1 VGTIF
6 ASRLKELTLHTM
18 LKKLILP
25 FIVLSLSFATNLVA
39 QNSDCT
45 DLLVLED
52 TIYHSNAISG
62 FGTTKEFDG
71 NNLEENKLFEEEENS
86 IWYLITAPEAGDF
99 TFDIV
104 AENESDDWDFLLY
117 RNEKMFCKKL
127 ADKVAEP
134 IRSNLSRSPITGI
147 SLSSKESFV
156 SAGINNNYSKAVK
169 VKEGDEFILV
179 VNNPKRASGK
189 HTLILHLPKKKEV
202 EVKQQKNTTLFKIEF
217 KDAKTKLPV
226 LGLASISGL
235 KTQIVALNGVVVYEA
250 LVSKKNRKLN
260 VEAYAKGYMLM
271 SKEYKVGKTKS
282 NYLAEILLE
291 NIELDKR
298 VNLTRIQFYG
308 DQFNLLP
315 SAQPSLKSLLLF
327 MESNPTV
334 TIEIGGH
341 VNGPGERNSK
351 RYKELS
357 YNRAYAVKDYLVKN
371 GIAKE
376 RIYFKGYGNSEMLYP
391 IPKSSYQESA
401 NRRVEIKILSK

>member
-1 VGTIF
+1 MRITLVILFFQFSIF
-6 ASRLKELTLHTM
+6 NTTLK
-18 LKKLILP
+18 
-25 FIVLSLSFATNLVA
+25 A

-52 TIYHSNAISG
+52 TIYHSSVISG

-71 NNLEENKLFEEEENS
+71 NNLEEKKLFEEESNS
-86 IWYLITAPEAGDF
+86 IWYLVGIEANGFF

-104 AENESDDWDFLLY
+104 TEDESDDWDFLLY

-127 ADKVAEP
+127 ADKVVEP
-134 IRSNLSRSPITGI
+134 IRSNLSRSPITGT

-169 VKEGDEFILV
+169 VKEGDQFVLV
-179 VNNPKRASGK
+179 VNNPRREDGK

-226 LGLASISGL
+226 LGLASVSGL
-235 KTQIVALNGVVVYEA
+235 KEQIIALNRVVDYEA
-250 LVSKKNRKLN
+250 LVSKKNRKVN

-271 SKEYKVGKTKS
+271 SKEYKVSKTKS
-282 NYLAEILLE
+282 KYLVEVLLE
-291 NIELDKR
+291 IIEPGKK
-298 VNLTRIQFYG
+298 VNLTKIQFYG
-308 DQFNLLP
+308 DEFNLLP
-315 SAQPSLKSLLLF
+315 SAKPSLKSLLSF
-327 MESNPTV
+327 MERNSTV

-357 YNRAYAVKDYLVKN
+357 YNRAYVIKAYLVKN
-371 GIAKE
+371 GIADE
-376 RIYFKGYGNSEMLYP
+376 RVDFKGYGNSEMLYP
-391 IPKSSYQESA
+391 RPKSSYQESA

>member
-1 VGTIF
+1 MKFYLKIF
-6 ASRLKELTLHTM
+6 IAL
-18 LKKLILP
+18 
-25 FIVLSLSFATNLVA
+25 FIVLNSLIVMS

-52 TIYHSNAISG
+52 TIYHSDAISG

-71 NNLEENKLFEEEENS
+71 NNLEEKKLFEEESNS
-86 IWYLITAPEAGDF
+86 IWYLIDIEETGFF

-104 AENESDDWDFLLY
+104 TENESDDWDFLLY
-117 RNEKMFCKKL
+117 RNEKMFCRKL
-127 ADKVAEP
+127 ADKVVEP
-134 IRSNLSRSPITGI
+134 IRSNLSRSPITGT

-169 VKEGDEFILV
+169 VKEGDKFILV
-179 VNNPKRASGK
+179 VNNPRRADGK

-217 KDAKTKLPV
+217 KDAKTKQPI

-250 LVSKKNRKLN
+250 LVSKKNRKVN

-271 SKEYKVGKTKS
+271 SKEYKVSKTKS
-282 NYLAEILLE
+282 KYLVEVLLE
-291 NIELDKR
+291 VIELGKK
-298 VNLTRIQFYG
+298 VNLTKIQFYG
-308 DQFNLLP
+308 DEFNLLP
-315 SAQPSLKSLLLF
+315 SAKPSLKSLLLF
-327 MESNPTV
+327 MERNSTV

-357 YNRAYAVKDYLVKN
+357 YNRAYVIKAHLVKN
-371 GIAKE
+371 GIANE
-376 RIYFKGYGNSEMLYP
+376 RVDFKGYGNSEMLYP
-391 IPKSSYQESA
+391 RPKSSYQESA